1 MSDALQI
8 RRCSGALQAK
18 HSYPL
23 PSFRQPSPARRL
35 NPKISNREKEA
46 PFFGPSRGGCF
57 SPPAVRSRLRRR
69 VPPPKIQIQQ
79 VSSLKISNR
88 ESLRLKNNATQTK
101 QTTQRHSNRELGAVF
116 SAPVGEGVYLP

>member
-23 PSFRQPSPARRL
+23 PSFLQPSPARRL

-46 PFFGPSRGGCF
+46 PFFGPSTGGCF
-57 SPPAVRSRLRRR
+57 SPPAVRSRLRRRVPPPKIQNGEKEPPFSAPSRGGSLTPPAVRSRLRRR

-79 VSSLKISNR
+79 VSSLKIS
-88 ESLRLKNNATQTK
+88 
-101 QTTQRHSNRELGAVF
+101 
-116 SAPVGEGVYLP
+116 